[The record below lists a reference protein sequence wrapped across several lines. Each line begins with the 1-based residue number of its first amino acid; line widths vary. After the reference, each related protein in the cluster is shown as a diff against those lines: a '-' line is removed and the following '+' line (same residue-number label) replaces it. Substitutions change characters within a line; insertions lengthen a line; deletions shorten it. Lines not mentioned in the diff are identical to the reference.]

1 VRDVDS
7 GRVKISGKIVVVG
20 GGASGCES
28 ALDLAMEEGNE
39 VAIVDR
45 IPSEEFANTVTHI
58 TRGMLLFELDK
69 YGVKRYGNNDL
80 RFIDDDGVHIMDR
93 NWKETVLEADYVVN
107 ALGLKSVHDEAWREL
122 VPEVYYVGDAYQI
135 GTIYT
140 ANHRALDVAYYL

>member
-1 VRDVDS
+1 MIVCWAEPLQRSFIVHKCDNDL
-7 GRVKISGKIVVVG
+7 IVVSCV
-20 GGASGCES
+20 
-28 ALDLAMEEGNE
+28 LLPYHNE

-45 IPSEEFANTVTHI
+45 MPAGEFANTITHI
-58 TRGMLLFELDK
+58 TRGMLLFELDRL
-69 YGVKRYGNNDL
+69 GVKRYGDNDL

-107 ALGLKSVHDEAWREL
+107 ALGVKSVHDDAWCEL

-135 GTIYT
+135 GTIYS